1 MLKIAGIEGRPA
13 LVPSYSEYFD
23 ESVPSLEDF
32 NHIIAVVPSGDKY
45 FWLDA
50 TNETAAYNSVPFF
63 RPTNVFLI
71 NTDGSYKF
79 IKTPDLDKIK
89 DSSYVEI
96 KYKIDKE
103 GDADLDCTYT
113 YSGKA
118 AESIRYFYKYSPPEQ
133 RKKYFE
139 GRGISVKEL
148 HLSDFTDTQ
157 EPFVIKL
164 KGSMKNLAQKLDEN
178 LMVLSNIIQLDSYRD
193 ITAANER
200 KYPIVIRSS
209 YHSKEN
215 YSYVFPTGF
224 KIRKMPPAF
233 SLKEPFIQRSEKY
246 SFQGSSLEVSIEKKS
261 FDHTIKLTDLNDF
274 KKYALEVQKHES
286 LLKNIILGKK

>member
-1 MLKIAGIEGRPA
+1 
-13 LVPSYSEYFD
+13 
-23 ESVPSLEDF
+23 
-32 NHIIAVVPSGDKY
+32 
-45 FWLDA
+45 
-50 TNETAAYNSVPFF
+50 
-63 RPTNVFLI
+63 
-71 NTDGSYKF
+71 
-79 IKTPDLDKIK
+79 
-89 DSSYVEI
+89 
-96 KYKIDKE
+96 
-103 GDADLDCTYT
+103 
-113 YSGKA
+113 
-118 AESIRYFYKYSPPEQ
+118 
-133 RKKYFE
+133 
-139 GRGISVKEL
+139 
-148 HLSDFTDTQ
+148 
-157 EPFVIKL
+157 
-164 KGSMKNLAQKLDEN
+164 MKNLAQKLDEN